1 MQRWHY
7 TWVWTDFFERL
18 GTCSESNGGH
28 TDLPQQPAVAIQH
41 SHNIICKWPC
51 LIATSSEELQ
61 NMLGIV
67 LSYEQQWTYSLHP
80 NTCCLGVYSELGLG
94 LLFPK
99 YYLIFHSEFPK
110 LLLYYSLRV
119 DPLFHEFLSTV
130 SQKWPKQTHQTYT
143 CYTNPTKISIKDFN
157 LSKLSVD
164 SVVDPVA
171 EWVDT
176 GHSETESESTELYSQ
191 NYSYFPVLPVIPE
204 IIWEQ

>member
-41 SHNIICKWPC
+41 SHNIICKWLC

-110 LLLYYSLRV
+110 LLLTHYSMNFFQQWVKNDQNKHTRHIHVTQIL
-119 DPLFHEFLSTV
+119 
-130 SQKWPKQTHQTYT
+130 QKYP
-143 CYTNPTKISIKDFN
+143 
-157 LSKLSVD
+157 
-164 SVVDPVA
+164 
-171 EWVDT
+171 
-176 GHSETESESTELYSQ
+176 
-191 NYSYFPVLPVIPE
+191 
-204 IIWEQ
+204 